1 MYMIKTNTLMLLETP
16 KREYTK
22 INSDDEAP
30 VNIVII
36 EFAAIIKV
44 AVDIKV

>member
-1 MYMIKTNTLMLLETP
+1 MLIVDPTP
-16 KREYTK
+16 NKEYTK
-22 INSDDEAP
+22 INSAELAP

-36 EFAAIIKV
+36 EFAAIIKA